1 ASGHPILKADACPC
15 PGMRFQLDNTTVPSK
30 TAWLELR
37 VSWNGTRSAGVMPHL
52 VPPAGNATLP
62 QRGFDDWRIQ
72 SFFPMAGEYSLD
84 LEGSGAY
91 TLEVRFLSLGERRG
105 TGPEVLPNLVTMVPL
120 DIHVGPCDAV
130 ESGEQGAQRCLRL
143 SNGIANTGDGPVE
156 VHLALDRAATALV
169 AQLSAVGEGRF
180 VQWVYN
186 EDGTHTER
194 DAGPAA
200 FHITH
205 KHWHYAGLA
214 HFQLFRYDPATGL
227 RGAEVTSHHKQGF
240 CFLDWGKMDAHDVD
254 PSGGSN
260 AQQNCQIPGDT
271 GWSMGISRGYYDYY
285 ESLLTDEYVDVGD
298 VPDGTYELV
307 STADG
312 KQSLMELDPTDNSAS
327 IVLELHGDSVKLLE
341 ERGHYLPLEYP
352 WSAHPA

>member
-1 ASGHPILKADACPC
+1 
-15 PGMRFQLDNTTVPSK
+15 MRFQLDNTTVPGK
-30 TAWLELR
+30 RAWLELR
-37 VSWNGTRSAGVMPHL
+37 VSWNGSRSAGVLPRL
-52 VPPAGNATLP
+52 VAPEGNASLP
-62 QRGFDDWRIQ
+62 TQRGFDDWRIQ
-72 SFFPMAGEYSLD
+72 SYSPAAGDYSLD
-84 LEGSGAY
+84 LDGSGDY
-91 TLEVRFLSLGERRG
+91 TLQVRFLSLGEHRTAG
-105 TGPEVLPNLVTMVPL
+105 TAILPNLVTLVPL
-120 DIHVGPCDAV
+120 DIHVAPCDAV
-130 ESGEQGAQRCLRL
+130 ETGEQGAKKCLRL
-143 SNGIANTGDGPVE
+143 SNGIGNLGDGPVE
-156 VHLALDRAATALV
+156 VHLAVDHAATALV

-180 VQWVYN
+180 VQWIYN

-200 FHITH
+200 FHVTH

-214 HFQLFRYDPATGL
+214 HFQLFRYDPVTGL
-227 RGAEVTSHHKQGF
+227 RGGEVTSHHKQGF
-240 CFLDWGKMDAHDVD
+240 CFLDWGMLNATDTD

-260 AQQNCQIPGDT
+260 AQQNCQVPGDT

-285 ESLLTDEYVDVGD
+285 ESGLTDEYVDVGG

-312 KQSLMELDPTDNSAS
+312 QRSLVELDPTDNSAS

-341 ERGHYLPLEYP
+341 ERGHYFPLEYP